1 MYKELLLGF
10 FKFTLAAVTIIY
22 LKFYRIVSGIGIFL
36 YGKAVVKT
44 YHTAA
49 LYLIKMSVIICIVY
63 LKRKNR
69 TVLIHYHMC
78 RNVKCGKFSGIC
90 HIQAEIKYIRI
101 PSSRCSLSLT
111 YSKVHIFYSFGF
123 ITAFIGGGFL
133 NIYIDIFLYTP
144 AAVLII
150 CQIYRYAVVTFGNIP
165 SHSG

>member
-1 MYKELLLGF
+1 MYKELLLSF
-10 FKFTLAAVTIIY
+10 FKFTFAAVTIIY
-22 LKFYRIVSGIGIFL
+22 LKFYRIISCISIFL

-44 YHTAA
+44 YRTLA

-90 HIQAEIKYIRI
+90 HIQAEIKNIGI
-101 PSSRCSLSLT
+101 LSPWCSLSLT
-111 YSKVHIFYSFGF
+111 YSKIHIFHSFGF
-123 ITAFIGGGFL
+123 ITAFIGCRFL
-133 NIYIDIFLYTP
+133 NIHIDIFLYTP

-150 CQIYRYAVVTFGNIP
+150 CQIHRYTVVTFGNIP
-165 SHSG
+165 SYSG